1 MAVEGGLSLTT
12 GYLRLSER
20 TRVMGRARLRV
31 VSGTGQAGRAL
42 VTHLA
47 VTEGRGPS
55 KYQCAFG
62 AAGTSLAE
70 KTGTPNEKEK
80 RS

>member
-12 GYLRLSER
+12 GHLRLSGGLASGGGPAAR
-20 TRVMGRARLRV
+20 RGRNGPGRKCSYHAPGRNGRARP
-31 VSGTGQAGRAL
+31 G
-42 VTHLA
+42 
-47 VTEGRGPS
+47 
-55 KYQCAFG
+55 KYPCAFG
-62 AAGTSLAE
+62 AAGASLAE